1 MSTSIA
7 RVPST
12 PVRDN
17 SAEEKIRVRAYELF
31 ERRGAEHGRALDD
44 WLQAEA
50 EFLRQRQSPPLV
62 RTAPIA
68 KVRTRKAPA
77 S

>member
-1 MSTSIA
+1 MSPSIA
-7 RVPST
+7 RAPNT
-12 PVRDN
+12 PLRDN

-31 ERRGAEHGRALDD
+31 ERRGGEHGRALDD

-62 RTAPIA
+62 RTTPIA
-68 KVRTRKAPA
+68 RARTRKAPA

>member
-7 RVPST
+7 RFPST
-12 PVRDN
+12 PISDN

-50 EFLRQRQSPPLV
+50 EFQRQRQSPPPV
-62 RTAPIA
+62 RTVPIA
-68 KVRTRKAPA
+68 KPRTRKAPA